1 MKKKGMSQSMKADGN
16 PAMMTSER
24 KEEVEER
31 DLLGHLPTRRRRSGV
46 GAREVGRGCRDLRR
60 ERVEGRTRKGYVE
73 NEGIVGTSLEEEG
86 LTLPLRSQLCL
97 YLLELCETKIQISS
111 KVPTSLWL

>member
-1 MKKKGMSQSMKADGN
+1 MKKGMSQLMTVDGN

-24 KEEVEER
+24 KEEVEGI
-31 DLLGHLPTRRRRSGV
+31 DLLGHLPTKRRMSGED
-46 GAREVGRGCRDLRR
+46 ARELGRDGRGLRR
-60 ERVEGRTRKGYVE
+60 ERVEERTRKGYVQ
-73 NEGIVGTSLEEEG
+73 NADIVGTSLEEEG